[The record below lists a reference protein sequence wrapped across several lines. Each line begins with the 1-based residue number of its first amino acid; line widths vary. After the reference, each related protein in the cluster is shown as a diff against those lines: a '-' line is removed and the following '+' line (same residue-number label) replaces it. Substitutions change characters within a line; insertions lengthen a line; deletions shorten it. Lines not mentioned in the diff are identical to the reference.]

1 GDSDRRT
8 LSRAKTA
15 SAYGYVLKPF
25 HIRNLVVAIEVALDR
40 FEMERRLED
49 SQLTYATI
57 LGSIADGVIAVDIQG
72 RVRFMNGVAERLTGW
87 SSRDAQQEQWRSVL
101 NTVDSS
107 GHQIETDMIARVL
120 SSRAPISRGSDAT
133 VISRQGTKM
142 PVDVAAACVVDGLG
156 RVVGATVTLRDV
168 THARKAESDLKA
180 MAQRLRAVID
190 TAVDGVL
197 MFDAAGKILML
208 NPACERLF
216 GYTALELTGSN
227 IEVLMPP
234 PLPAGNRN

>member
-1 GDSDRRT
+1 LILMDVRLKGEIDGIHASELINEKVRVPVVYLTGDSDQKT
-8 LSRAKTA
+8 LRRAKSA

-25 HIRNLVVAIEVALDR
+25 HIKNLVVAIEVAIDR

-57 LGSIADGVIAVDIQG
+57 LSSIGDGVIAVDVQG

-120 SSRAPISRGSDAT
+120 SSRAPISRGS
-133 VISRQGTKM
+133 
-142 PVDVAAACVVDGLG
+142 
-156 RVVGATVTLRDV
+156 
-168 THARKAESDLKA
+168 
-180 MAQRLRAVID
+180 
-190 TAVDGVL
+190 
-197 MFDAAGKILML
+197 
-208 NPACERLF
+208 
-216 GYTALELTGSN
+216 
-227 IEVLMPP
+227 
-234 PLPAGNRN
+234 